1 MRRCRKAEEMAK
13 SQLLRDCEVV
23 PEELEMALKGL
34 KEFARPYLALMP
46 RVEMQ
51 KHGADILEGLLT
63 DVERKSVEPMAERLG
78 EDRRPLQYFL
88 GESPWD
94 HRALLDKLCEAV
106 GESLGEE
113 NGVLVVDPSAF
124 PKKGTESVGVAR
136 QWCGRLGKTDNCQ
149 VGVFL
154 GYVSNKGHTL
164 VDERLYLPASWARSR
179 KKREKCHVPESVRFR
194 TSPQLALEMVKARE
208 KVLPH
213 RWVVADEEFGQPYR
227 FRKGLERMG
236 ERYLLEIPSNLLVL
250 DLAGVAPREEEKGP
264 RRALFQQARS
274 WKEGLKPSE
283 WKKIRIR
290 DGTKGPLE
298 IMAART
304 RVQSYDRRRQ
314 SKKSQWLM
322 VTKTLERVPEY
333 RYYFSNGEEDVTLQE
348 MVHVANTRFW
358 VEDCFERSKG
368 KVGLD
373 HYEVRSWRGWHHHI
387 TLCLLAL
394 LFLVEEQHRLS
405 RSTPAMTLQQSAE
418 ALGEIL
424 RSPDMDVREL
434 ARRITRRLRRN
445 EESRIQHWKKFHR
458 LPPSWIT
465 TRSTHVYNFAQ

>member
-1 MRRCRKAEEMAK
+1 MK
-13 SQLLRDCEVV
+13 SCEVV
-23 PEELEMALKGL
+23 PEDLEMALEGL
-34 KEFARPYLALMP
+34 KEFAKPYLSLLP
-46 RVEMQ
+46 REEMK

-78 EDRRPLQYFL
+78 QDRHPLQYFL

-94 HRALLDKLCEAV
+94 HRPLLDKLCEAV
-106 GESLGEE
+106 GDSFGEE

-136 QWCGRLGKTDNCQ
+136 QWCGRLGKQDNCQ

-164 VDERLYLPASWARSR
+164 VDERLYLPAAWARSQGR
-179 KKREKCHVPESVRFR
+179 REKCHVPESVRFR
-194 TSPQLALEMVKARE
+194 TSPQLALEMVRE
-208 KVLPH
+208 RGKILPH

-250 DLAGVAPREEEKGP
+250 DLAKAPPVEEKGKGP
-264 RRALFQQARS
+264 RRALFQQVRT
-274 WKEGLKPSE
+274 WKDGLKRSD
-283 WKKIRIR
+283 WKKVRIR

-298 IMAART
+298 VLAART
-304 RVQSYDRRRQ
+304 RVQSYDKRRQ

-322 VTKTLERVPEY
+322 VTKDSVGEY
-333 RYYFSNGEEDVTLQE
+333 RYYFSNGEEDVSLQE

-368 KVGLD
+368 EVGLD
-373 HYEVRSWRGWHHHI
+373 HYEVRSWRGWHHHM

-394 LFLVEEQHRLS
+394 LFLVEEQRRLS
-405 RSTPAMTLQQSAE
+405 RNTPAITVQQSAE
-418 ALGEIL
+418 ALGELL
-424 RSPDMDVREL
+424 RNPHIDVREL
-434 ARRITRRLRRN
+434 AIKITRRLRRN
-445 EESRIQHWKKFHR
+445 EESRIQHWRKFHY
-458 LPPSWIT
+458 LPPLWVT
-465 TRSTHVYNFAQ
+465 ARSTHVFNFGQ